1 MSWERLRALEA
12 GVAEPEWFVDRL
24 SDYSEGHRWH
34 IADVLRWGGHQGMR
48 NALSFSEDE
57 ETAEFVAAARNAVP
71 VLLAQLDAVAALH
84 VRTELGECAECRASW
99 PCPTIEAIGGGR

>member
-1 MSWERLRALEA
+1 MSWEALRALEA

-71 VLLAQLDAVAALH
+71 VLLAQLDAVAEIHADD
-84 VRTELGECAECRASW
+84 GDGWCKGCSYSW
-99 PCPTIEAIGGGR
+99 PCQTIKALGGGS